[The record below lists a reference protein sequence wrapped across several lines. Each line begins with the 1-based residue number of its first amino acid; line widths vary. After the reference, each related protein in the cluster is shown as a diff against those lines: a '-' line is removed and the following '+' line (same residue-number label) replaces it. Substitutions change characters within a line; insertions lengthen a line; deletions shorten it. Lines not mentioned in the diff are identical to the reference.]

1 MLELTHITKRFG
13 GVAALEDV
21 SISFADRSIH
31 AVLGENG
38 AGKSTLMRVL
48 YGMLQADQGEIEL
61 DGRRLNLRR
70 PADALRAGI
79 GMVHQ
84 HFTLV
89 ERMTVAENMALGAG
103 KSGWWLSPA
112 ALRGRVEAVARRVGL
127 EVAPEK
133 MIEDLSVGQRQ
144 RVEILKALQHDVHTL
159 ILDEPTAV
167 LTPQEVEQLFTA
179 LRRLRDDG
187 RRVIFISHKLNEVVG
202 LCDSVSVLRGGK
214 LICTEA
220 MGKLTADS
228 LAERM
233 VGRRTVGV
241 SRASKPADMQQRLTP
256 ARALSLGGRESEFDV
271 DRGEIVG
278 IAGVDGN
285 GQAEL
290 VERVLSA
297 HRAGHIADDRQRE
310 ALVMSMTVGENAILK
325 LHGQPP
331 ISRGGI
337 MQGRAIREFAQAL
350 IREYDIR
357 TAGVNAGVATLS
369 GGNQQKLVVG
379 RELATRPE
387 VIVAV
392 NPTRGLDVA
401 ATEFVHRRLLAE
413 RERGAGVLLVS
424 VDLDEILALA
434 DRVLVIFDGKL
445 TAAPAGDVAAIG
457 RLMAGLP
464 AA

>member
-1 MLELTHITKRFG
+1 MLELRHITKRFG

-48 YGMLQADQGEIEL
+48 YGMVQADRGEVVH

-70 PADALRAGI
+70 PADAQRAGI

-89 ERMTVAENMALGAG
+89 EQMTVAENMALGTDER
-103 KSGWWLSPA
+103 GWWLSPSG
-112 ALRGRVEAVARRVGL
+112 LRGRVEAVSRRVGL

-133 MIEDLSVGQRQ
+133 MVEELSVGQRQ
-144 RVEILKALQHDVHTL
+144 RVEILKALQHEVHTL

-167 LTPQEVEQLFTA
+167 LTPQEVEQLSAA

-202 LCDSVSVLRGGK
+202 LCDSVSVLRGGR
-214 LICTEA
+214 LVCTEK
-220 MGKLTADS
+220 MGTLTADE

-233 VGRRTVGV
+233 VGRRVEGTSRV
-241 SRASKPADMQQRLTP
+241 SGRAAPKQQSAVTP
-256 ARALSLGGRESEFDV
+256 ALSLGGGAGEFAV
-271 DRGEIVG
+271 NRGQIVG

-290 VERVLSA
+290 VERVLAA

-310 ALVMSMTVGENAILK
+310 ALVMSMTVAENAILK
-325 LHGQPP
+325 VHGEPP
-331 ISRGGI
+331 ISRGGVLR
-337 MQGRAIREFAQAL
+337 GRAIRGFAQGL

-357 TAGVNAGVATLS
+357 TASENAGVATLS

-387 VIVAV
+387 LIVAV
-392 NPTRGLDVA
+392 NPTRGLDVS
-401 ATEFVHRRLLAE
+401 ATDFVHRRLLAE
-413 RERGAGVLLVS
+413 RERGAAVLLVS

-445 TAAPAGDVAAIG
+445 TAGPAGDVAAIG

>member
-1 MLELTHITKRFG
+1 MLELRHITKRFG
-13 GVAALEDV
+13 GLAALDDV

-48 YGMLQADQGEIEL
+48 YGMVQADRGEILL
-61 DGRRLNLRR
+61 DGRGLSLRR
-70 PADALRAGI
+70 PADAMRVGI

-89 ERMTVAENMALGAG
+89 ERMTVAENMALGERG
-103 KSGWWLSPA
+103 DGWWMSPA
-112 ALRGRVEAVARRVGL
+112 VLRSRVEAVSRRVGL
-127 EVAPEK
+127 EIAPEE
-133 MIEDLSVGQRQ
+133 MVEELSVGQRQ

-167 LTPQEVEQLFTA
+167 LTPQEIEQLFAA
-179 LRRLRDDG
+179 LRKLRDEG

-202 LCDSVSVLRGGK
+202 LCDAVSVLRGGK
-214 LICTEA
+214 LVCTER
-220 MGKLTADS
+220 MGALSADA
-228 LAERM
+228 LVEQM
-233 VGRRTVGV
+233 VGRRVGAIE
-241 SRASKPADMQQRLTP
+241 R
-256 ARALSLGGRESEFDV
+256 GGRVPAGEIAVELSAGCDV
-271 DRGEIVG
+271 RRGEIVG
-278 IAGVDGN
+278 IAGVEGN

-297 HRAGHIADDRQRE
+297 RRAGHIADDRQRE
-310 ALVMSMTVGENAILK
+310 ALVMSMTVAENAILK
-325 LHGQPP
+325 VHGQRP
-331 ISRGGI
+331 ISRGEILNTG
-337 MQGRAIREFAQAL
+337 AIREFAQGL

-357 TAGVNAGVATLS
+357 AAGVNAGVATLS

-387 VIVAV
+387 LIVAV

-413 RERGAGVLLVS
+413 RERGAAVLLIS
-424 VDLDEILALA
+424 VDLDEILALT

-445 TAAPAGDVAAIG
+445 TAAPLGDVAAIG

>member
-1 MLELTHITKRFG
+1 MLELRHITKRFG
-13 GVAALEDV
+13 GVAALDDV
-21 SISFADRSIH
+21 SISFAERSIH

-48 YGMLQADQGEIEL
+48 YGMVQADRGEILL
-61 DGRRLNLRR
+61 DGRRLSLRR
-70 PADALRAGI
+70 PADAMRAGI

-89 ERMTVAENMALGAG
+89 ERMTVGENLALGAG
-103 KSGWWLSPA
+103 SGGWWMSPA
-112 ALRGRVEAVARRVGL
+112 GLRGRVEAVSRRVGL
-127 EVAPEK
+127 EIAPEK
-133 MIEDLSVGQRQ
+133 MVEELSVGQRQ

-167 LTPQEVEQLFTA
+167 LTPQEVEQLSVA
-179 LRRLRDDG
+179 LRKLRDEG

-202 LCDSVSVLRGGK
+202 LCDAVSVLRGGK
-214 LICTEA
+214 LVCTER
-220 MGKLTADS
+220 MGALSADE

-233 VGRRTVGV
+233 VGRRVGAIE
-241 SRASKPADMQQRLTP
+241 R
-256 ARALSLGGRESEFDV
+256 GGRAAVGEIAVELGAGCDV
-271 DRGEIVG
+271 RRGEIVG

-297 HRAGHIADDRQRE
+297 RRAGHIADDRQRE
-310 ALVMSMTVGENAILK
+310 ALVMSMTVAENAILK
-325 LHGQPP
+325 LHGEAP
-331 ISRGGI
+331 ISSRGVLRTGV
-337 MQGRAIREFAQAL
+337 IRVFAQGL
-350 IREYDIR
+350 VREYDIR

-387 VIVAV
+387 LIVAV

-401 ATEFVHRRLLAE
+401 ATDFVHRRLLAE
-413 RERGAGVLLVS
+413 RERGAAVVLVS

-434 DRVLVIFDGKL
+434 DRVCVIFDGKL
-445 TAAPAGDVAAIG
+445 TAARAGDVTEIG